1 MPMTWNADADAKLFA
16 AVLATSAVKV
26 EYEIVAQLMG
36 PDCTKKAV
44 THRIGS
50 IKAKAKDLGLAD
62 AVGTAPAATTPNKR
76 GRKVKT
82 EPNVD
87 NDDAGDDESPTKKS
101 KATPTKAKPKPK
113 AKAKAP
119 IKAGPIDETKTTVK
133 SENESDDDSDN

>member
-26 EYEIVAQLMG
+26 EYEVVAQLMG
-36 PDCTKKAV
+36 PDCTKKAI
-44 THRIGS
+44 THRISS
-50 IKAKAKDLGLAD
+50 IKAKAKDLGLTD
-62 AVGTAPAATTPNKR
+62 AVSTTPLAKTPTKR
-76 GRKVKT
+76 GRKVKA

-87 NDDAGDDESPTKKS
+87 DNDASDDESPTKKS

-119 IKAGPIDETKTTVK
+119 IKAEPINETKTTVK

>member
-50 IKAKAKDLGLAD
+50 IKAKAKDLGLTD
-62 AVGTAPAATTPNKR
+62 AVSTTPLAKTPTKR

-82 EPNVD
+82 ESNVD
-87 NDDAGDDESPTKKS
+87 DNDASDDESPTKKP
-101 KATPTKAKPKPK
+101 KATPTKAKAK

-119 IKAGPIDETKTTVK
+119 IKAEPIDETEKKVK
-133 SENESDDDSDN
+133 SENESDEDSDN